1 MNKGRVEGD
10 AHISTELM
18 VNGAPQSSFYFDAT
32 DYVGWNTPG
41 TVVVQIN
48 QGDEVFVRTTK
59 DSFNRGDILSDYMG
73 RTYLGGAGFYMQFKC
88 FQFWFKLQE
97 KKKF

>member
-73 RTYLGGAGFYMQFKC
+73 RTYLGGWLLHAVKMFSI
-88 FQFWFKLQE
+88 LI
-97 KKKF
+97 